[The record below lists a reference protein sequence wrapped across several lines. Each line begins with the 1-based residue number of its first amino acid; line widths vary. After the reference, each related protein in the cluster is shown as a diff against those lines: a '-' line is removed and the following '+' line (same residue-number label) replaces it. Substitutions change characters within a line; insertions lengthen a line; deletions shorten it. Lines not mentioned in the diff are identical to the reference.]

1 MSKEYPT
8 CIYDLLMNPMRAH
21 ALFWHNGDTHR
32 VLFSATDYLA
42 VEKLRI
48 KLEQTMKADVENGN
62 SSTFIRPH
70 GDNYNVIGL
79 RVASCAVSPDLAMKA
94 GGKDGRHFATLEQIP
109 KKFRVNASI
118 TLDETADPQ
127 LTMQDT
133 VVIENFTGNPAA
145 LRYEIRGKLDGG
157 VLHNKLDISMIVD
170 FGTMPYAD
178 YAKYART
185 QLNAMIKKLARCCLK
200 EDMLYDGPVS

>member
-1 MSKEYPT
+1 MNNEYPT
-8 CIYDLLMNPMRAH
+8 CMYDMFMNPMRAH

-32 VLFSATDYLA
+32 VLFSATDYLT

-48 KLEQTMKADVENGN
+48 KLEQAMKTDVENGN
-62 SSTFIRPH
+62 SSTVIYPH

-79 RVASCAVSPDLAMKA
+79 RVASYAVSPGIAMKA
-94 GGKDGRHFATLEQIP
+94 GGEKGRHFATFEQIP
-109 KKFRVNASI
+109 KKFLVSASI

-127 LTMQDT
+127 LTMKDT
-133 VVIENFTGNPAA
+133 VIIKNFTGSPAT
-145 LRYEIRGKLDGG
+145 LRYEIHGKLDGE
-157 VLHNKLDISMIVD
+157 VLRNTIEVSMVVD

-185 QLNAMIKKLARCCLK
+185 QLNTVLKKLAHCCLK